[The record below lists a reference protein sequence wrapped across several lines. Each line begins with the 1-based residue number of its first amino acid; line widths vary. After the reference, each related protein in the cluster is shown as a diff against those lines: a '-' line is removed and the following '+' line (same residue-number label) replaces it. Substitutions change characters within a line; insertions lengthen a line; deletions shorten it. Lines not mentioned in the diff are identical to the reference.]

1 MARFIST
8 IATFRE
14 AVARAAGAR
23 ELAVDTEFHTE
34 RRYRP
39 ELMLVQLRVDAE
51 EPLLIDPRAGLPLA
65 ELGPLL
71 GTAPVVVHGGQSD
84 AVLLRDA
91 TGVAPNVVFDTQV
104 AAGCAGEPYPAR
116 LQDLVSRY
124 LGVQLD
130 KAWTLSDWGRRPL
143 APEQLEYAAEDVLVL
158 GALRLRLTERLD
170 ALGTLEIAEQAT
182 REIVARALADDDDAL
197 AWRAVNGAH
206 ILDGREAAALQQLA
220 AWRQAEA
227 RARDVPRHSVL
238 SDGMLL
244 DLSRRRPD
252 GLDALRANRRLP
264 SSVVKREGAALLDA
278 VARAAGTRIDPLQ
291 PWPKAWADLVRAAG
305 RVSEAR
311 SGVAV
316 DLLLPDRVLKK
327 LYEGETPGDWRDA
340 VLGKDFFEFLA
351 GRGSM
356 RMPSRSDDVTTF

>member
-8 IATFRE
+8 IAALRE

-34 RRYRP
+34 RRYRS
-39 ELMLVQLRVDAE
+39 ELMLIQLRADAE
-51 EPLLIDPRAGLPLA
+51 EPLLVDPRAGLPLT

-71 GTAPVVVHGGQSD
+71 ATAPVVVHGGQAD
-84 AVLLRDA
+84 AVLLREA
-91 TGVAPNVVFDTQV
+91 TGVRPNIVFDTQV
-104 AAGCAGEPYPAR
+104 AAACAGEPYPAR
-116 LQDLVSRY
+116 LQDLVWRY
-124 LGVQLD
+124 LSLQLD

-170 ALGTLEIAEQAT
+170 ALGTRDVAALAT
-182 REIVARALADDDDAL
+182 REVLARALDGEEDML

-220 AWRQAEA
+220 AWRQSEA

-244 DLSRRRPD
+244 DLARRRPA
-252 GLDALRANRRLP
+252 GQDALRANRRLP

-291 PWPKAWADLVRAAG
+291 PWPRAWADLARAAG

-311 SGVAV
+311 TGVAV

-327 LYEGETPGDWRDA
+327 LYDGEAPGDWRDE
-340 VLGKDFFEFLA
+340 VLGRDFFEFLA
-351 GRGSM
+351 GRGSI
-356 RMPSRSDDVTTF
+356 RMPNPPRDVTTS